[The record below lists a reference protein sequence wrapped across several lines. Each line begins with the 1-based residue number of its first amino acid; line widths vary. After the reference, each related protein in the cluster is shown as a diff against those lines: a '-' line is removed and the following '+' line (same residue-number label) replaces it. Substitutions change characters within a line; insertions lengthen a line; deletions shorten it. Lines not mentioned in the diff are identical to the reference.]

1 MTKTE
6 IASNFWACPIEFFVF
21 NVYVPS
27 FLFNCKSEKV
37 KKRQGHEKGQ
47 SKDKYVKCD
56 TADEVLIGI

>member
-21 NVYVPS
+21 NVYVSS

-37 KKRQGHEKGQ
+37 KKDKDMK
-47 SKDKYVKCD
+47 KDKARINMWNVI
-56 TADEVLIGI
+56 ADEVLIGI